1 MQVCLFGFGIWV
13 LSLTFLGSL
22 FLFYFS
28 SDADGL
34 VIYLFCTFY
43 FLEIHGGEDL
53 KITGRLEMKESSR
66 VQALRADR
74 IHSAVCKSKMSFI
87 DRKEME

>member
-1 MQVCLFGFGIWV
+1 M
-13 LSLTFLGSL
+13 
-22 FLFYFS
+22 
-28 SDADGL
+28 
-34 VIYLFCTFY
+34 
-43 FLEIHGGEDL
+43 

-87 DRKEME
+87 DKKGDGIKLTEKQNRATQSKGKTTEVRTVFLMETQKSSNLGLNEYRKED